1 MKTLKGWLNKLHEV
15 NVSDRQAVAL
25 AVVSG
30 LALTGLIVVWLAMS
44 TRTALLSQQLE
55 DLDAR
60 QTQLTD
66 AINRTWTVMGEAT
79 APRAME
85 GRARQLGFKPA
96 EQIEYLVTTP
106 ESAVISATIMTTE
119 PTGPMGE

>member
-1 MKTLKGWLNKLHEV
+1 MKTLKGWLSKLRTV

-25 AVVSG
+25 AAASG

-55 DLDAR
+55 DLDAQ

-66 AINRTWTVMGEAT
+66 EINRTWTVIGEAS

-106 ESAVISATIMTTE
+106 ESSAISATITVTE
-119 PTGPMGE
+119 PTSPTGE